1 MVETA
6 LQINNAFQW
15 IVRTEYALV
24 EKKEN
29 HVQSI
34 QIVTLTCI
42 ASKVYPTHI

>member
-6 LQINNAFQW
+6 LQINNAFQL
-15 IVRTEYALV
+15 IVITEYALE

-34 QIVTLTCI
+34 QIVTPTCI
-42 ASKVYPTHI
+42 ASKILPTHI